1 MNQVKVLSYLTAAV
15 LVLGF
20 AAPTLAQKGL
30 VPKEKF
36 TATVNSN
43 YPAHL
48 DFKESMVSNIKVPA
62 GFKVAVAATGLGKPR
77 MMAVREDGSMYVT
90 RRDVGDVLLLSDKNG
105 DGRFDDLKTVWS
117 KFPDVHGI
125 TIHDGFLY
133 LASGKELKRAKIQP
147 DGTLQDTTTLFKDMP
162 DGGQHDNR
170 MVAFG
175 PDGMLYISVGSNC
188 NDCAETNPENAT
200 LLQVKPDGSSRRVFA
215 RGLRNTIGFDWEPVT
230 KEIWGCDNGTDW
242 RGDEIPPEELN
253 KIVDGGDYG
262 WPQVFGKQQVD
273 PTRED
278 PLGTTKE
285 AYAKTTVPAVM
296 TFPAHSAPID
306 FKFIGNIKGFP
317 QEYKEDALVCW
328 HGSWNRVKPE
338 GYKVQRIH
346 FENGKPV
353 AVQDFFSG
361 FLNTTKNTRFGR
373 PAGLAY
379 SNKGDLYI
387 SDDENGVIYR
397 VYAGR

>member
-1 MNQVKVLSYLTAAV
+1 MQFKKYSCYLAV
-15 LVLGF
+15 LPLVF
-20 AAPTLAQKGL
+20 ATIHTKAQKGL
-30 VPKEKF
+30 PAKEKF
-36 TATVNSN
+36 TATVGTN
-43 YPAHL
+43 YPAHV
-48 DFKESMVSNIKVPA
+48 DFKENMVNNIKVPA

-77 MMAVREDGSMYVT
+77 IMAVREDGSMYVT

-105 DGRFDDLKTVWS
+105 DGRFDDLKTVWT

-133 LASGKELKRAKIQP
+133 LASSKELKRAKIQP
-147 DGTLQDTTTLFKDMP
+147 DGMLQDTTTLFKDMP

-170 MVAFG
+170 MLGFG
-175 PDGMLYISVGSNC
+175 PDGMLYITVGSDC

-200 LLQVKPDGSSRRVFA
+200 LLQVKPDGSSRRIFA
-215 RGLRNTIGFDWEPVT
+215 RGLRNTIGFDWQPVT
-230 KEIWGCDNGTDW
+230 KEIWACDMGTDW

-253 KIVDGGDYG
+253 RIVDGGHYG
-262 WPQVFGKQQVD
+262 WPQVYGKQQVD
-273 PTRED
+273 VTRED

-285 AYAKTTVPAVM
+285 AFAKTTIPAVM

-317 QEYKEDALVCW
+317 QEYKEDALVTW
-328 HGSWNRVKPE
+328 HGSWNRSKPE

-346 FENGKPV
+346 FVNGKPISV
-353 AVQDFFSG
+353 DDFFTG
-361 FLNTTKNTRFGR
+361 FLNNSNNTRFGR
-373 PAGLAY
+373 PVALAY

-397 VYAGR
+397 VYASR